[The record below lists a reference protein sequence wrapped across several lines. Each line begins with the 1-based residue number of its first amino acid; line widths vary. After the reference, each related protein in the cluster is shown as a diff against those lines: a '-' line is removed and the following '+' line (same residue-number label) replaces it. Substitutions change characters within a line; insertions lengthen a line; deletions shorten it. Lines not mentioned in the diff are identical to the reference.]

1 MATSTLL
8 SNPHVLIGAVNM
20 SDQCTAANF
29 SIDYA
34 QLTATAFGSVDNTYV
49 KGLGDHSLT
58 LSFYGSFAASETWA
72 TLKSLVGTTATII
85 VSPEAP
91 TTPGTYSATNPGLTL
106 TGTFLA
112 SLPINFALGE
122 LNTMDVVFTGGVY
135 SVDES

>member
-1 MATSTLL
+1 
-8 SNPHVLIGAVNM
+8 M

-34 QLTATAFGSVDNTYV
+34 QLTATAFGDVDNKYV

-58 LSFYGSFAASETWA
+58 LSFYGSFAATETWA
-72 TLKSLVGTTATII
+72 TLSTLVGTTTTVI
-85 VSPEAP
+85 VSPTAP

-112 SLPINFALGE
+112 SLPVNFALGE

-135 SVDES
+135 TVDVS

>member
-8 SNPHVLIGAVNM
+8 SNPNVLIGAVDI

-34 QLTATAFGSVDNTYV
+34 QLTATAFGGVDNVYV

-58 LSFYGSFAASETWA
+58 LSLYGSFAASETWA
-72 TLKSLVGTTATII
+72 TLKSLVGTTVTVI
-85 VSPEAP
+85 VSPQAP
-91 TTPGTYSATNPGLTL
+91 ATPGTYSATNPGMTL

-112 SLPINFALGE
+112 SLPVNFALGE

>member
-8 SNPHVLIGAVNM
+8 SNPHVLINAVNM

-34 QLTATAFGSVDNTYV
+34 QLTATAFGDVDNKYV

-72 TLKSLVGTTATII
+72 TLNTLVGTTTTVI

-91 TTPGTYSATNPGLTL
+91 ATPGTYSATNPGMTL

-112 SLPINFALGE
+112 SLPVNFALGE
-122 LNTMDVVFTGGVY
+122 LNSMDVVFTGGVY
-135 SVDES
+135 SLDVS

>member
-8 SNPHVLIGAVNM
+8 SNPHVLIGAVDI
-20 SDQCTAANF
+20 SDNCTAANF
-29 SIDYA
+29 SIDYS
-34 QLTATAFGSVDNTYV
+34 QLTATAFGDVDNKYV

-58 LSFYGSFAASETWA
+58 LSLYGSFAATETWA
-72 TLKSLVGTTATII
+72 TLSALVGTTATVI

-91 TTPGTYSATNPGLTL
+91 AVPGTYSATNPGLTL

-112 SLPINFALGE
+112 SLPVNFALGE

-135 SVDES
+135 TVDVS

>member
-8 SNPHVLIGAVNM
+8 SNPHVVINSVDM

-34 QLTATAFGSVDNTYV
+34 QLTATAFGDVDNKYT
-49 KGLGDHSLT
+49 KGLGDHSVT
-58 LSFYGSFAASETWA
+58 LSFYGSFAAAETWI
-72 TLKSLVGTTATII
+72 TLNGLVGTTTTVI
-85 VSPEAP
+85 VSPEKP
-91 TTPGTYSATNPGLTL
+91 VTPGTYTVTNPGLTL

-135 SVDES
+135 TVDTN